1 MQPVPETVFKQKLSH
16 KQFGLG
22 VSAPNPAHVVAPYF
36 GFVYVGHGGDL
47 CSTKVVKC
55 LKHIV

>member
-1 MQPVPETVFKQKLSH
+1 MQPVPETVFKQKHSH
-16 KQFGLG
+16 KQFRLG
-22 VSAPNPAHVVAPYF
+22 VLAPDPAHVVAPYF

-55 LKHIV
+55 LMQIV